1 MQEHCGEGVPD
12 GACLLEL
19 GWYMKEVIVLYVE
32 CGRCR
37 QKECQVEENR
47 GQGMI
52 SDRQKW
58 YRYQKKE
65 EVEVAHGQEFRK
77 AQQRRREDK
86 GRSDKPSKC

>member
-1 MQEHCGEGVPD
+1 
-12 GACLLEL
+12 
-19 GWYMKEVIVLYVE
+19 
-32 CGRCR
+32 
-37 QKECQVEENR
+37 VEENR

-65 EVEVAHGQEFRK
+65 EVEAAHGQEFRK